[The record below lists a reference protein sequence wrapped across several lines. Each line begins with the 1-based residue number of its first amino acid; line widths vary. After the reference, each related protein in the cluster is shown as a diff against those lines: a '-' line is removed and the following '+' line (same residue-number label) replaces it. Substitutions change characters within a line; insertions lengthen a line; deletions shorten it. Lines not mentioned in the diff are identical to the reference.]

1 MSRRNNSAL
10 LAAALILIA
19 VVSITDVQGFTVT
32 STTTSSIAA
41 RTVTS
46 TTTTS
51 SCLHV
56 LAPDNENGGM
66 SMDEM
71 RQAREEELEAMGG
84 DPSFL
89 TDDNLVEEEKEEKP
103 DTDMDGTD
111 MEFPSMSLMGAM
123 NDGGEAASSVLSAS
137 GEEGDDAKKSEEISE
152 KEEVKE
158 PSKPKFEWDGT
169 YDEGVYF
176 DG

>member
-1 MSRRNNSAL
+1 
-10 LAAALILIA
+10 
-19 VVSITDVQGFTVT
+19 
-32 STTTSSIAA
+32 
-41 RTVTS
+41 
-46 TTTTS
+46 
-51 SCLHV
+51 
-56 LAPDNENGGM
+56 
-66 SMDEM
+66 MDEM

-84 DPSFL
+84 DPFFL
-89 TDDNLVEEEKEEKP
+89 TDDDLVEEEKEEKP
-103 DTDMDGTD
+103 DTDGTD

-123 NDGGEAASSVLSAS
+123 HMNDGGEAASSVLSAS
-137 GEEGDDAKKSEEISE
+137 GKEGDDAKKSEEISE